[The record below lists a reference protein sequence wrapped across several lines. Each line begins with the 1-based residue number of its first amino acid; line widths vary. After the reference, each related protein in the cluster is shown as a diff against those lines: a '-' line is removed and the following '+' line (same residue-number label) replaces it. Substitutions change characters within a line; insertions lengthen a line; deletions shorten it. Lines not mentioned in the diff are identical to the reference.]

1 MTAQISASRCV
12 VDRCRQGRSACPA
25 PETCSYIV
33 GRQAQAA
40 EAATEVGADDD
51 KGPME
56 GAWLVTNSALGLAAW
71 GVVLLVP
78 LAVYWLI

>member
-1 MTAQISASRCV
+1 MTSQISASRCV

-56 GAWLVTNSALGLAAW
+56 GAWLVTAPALGLAVWIVAAL
-71 GVVLLVP
+71 VLL
-78 LAVYWLI
+78 AVFWPG